1 MVKRLLHFGDVN
13 SSGRHSV
20 HTVVW
25 LSCRKIGVA
34 LLVEST
40 GFVSLSSDIPYQQV
54 SLQDLSA
61 SSGLSFDKG
70 MGCLLFC
77 KVIQIKYNFR

>member
-1 MVKRLLHFGDVN
+1 MK
-13 SSGRHSV
+13 SGPLRRPGHEV
-20 HTVVW
+20 
-25 LSCRKIGVA
+25 
-34 LLVEST
+34 
-40 GFVSLSSDIPYQQV
+40 LSSDIPYQQV